1 MPLPILVF
9 KDLEIKIFAM
19 DCLIWIQFYNS
30 NYASGCTLQVI
41 QQSALRTTPL
51 YMCAFIYVLYCC
63 MNTEFTERSH
73 WDGLRFLLRRQR
85 SQDKL
90 PEALE
95 AEKTELKNK
104 LHNPSLR
111 SLPLLSSF
119 FYLP

>member
-1 MPLPILVF
+1 
-9 KDLEIKIFAM
+9 M

-30 NYASGCTLQVI
+30 NYASGCALQVI